1 MFYCVLASG
10 FTGKGGGDAN
20 SWVWISV
27 TKMESAE
34 LEATNTQEKT
44 SEIHKGEHGIKR
56 KQWLL
61 LLLDLNAR
69 YLPCRLDRGRLL

>member
-27 TKMESAE
+27 TKMDSAE

-61 LLLDLNAR
+61 LLLDSNAR